1 MSNIRPEEIR
11 IEKLSKEHDITGF
24 QCYEKEL
31 VKFLN
36 EDALDNQ
43 DKRISMTYL
52 WFLKETNEL
61 IGYFTLLND
70 KINLEGDL
78 KEYFNDKGVFY
89 HSLPALKIGRLAVD
103 DRFLRRGIGTLMID
117 YIIRRAKLI
126 SVKIAGCRFITVDAK
141 RKQKKRKKYFSFYYK
156 KKFQVFREG
165 KDATFMHLDLNR

>member
-78 KEYFNDKGVFY
+78 KKFFKNKNIGY
-89 HSLPALKIGRLAVD
+89 STLPSLKIARLAVD
-103 DRFLRRGIGTLMID
+103 NRFLRRGIGSLMID
-117 YIIRRAKLI
+117 YVVRRAKFI
-126 SVKIAGCRFITVDAK
+126 SIGIAGCRFVTVDAK
-141 RKQKKRKKYFSFYYK
+141 KNSIVFYQKKGFEIFG
-156 KKFQVFREG
+156 EG
-165 KDATFMHLDLNR
+165 KEAIFMHLDVTRQILQS

>member
-1 MSNIRPEEIR
+1 MPKIDAEEIR
-11 IEKLSKEHDITGF
+11 IEKRSKEHDIKGF
-24 QCYEKEL
+24 QSYEGEL
-31 VKFLN
+31 VKFLQ

-43 DKRISMTYL
+43 DKKISVTYL
-52 WFLKETNEL
+52 LFLKETNEL

-141 RKQKKRKKYFSFYYK
+141 RNQETGKDSLTFYQKNR
-156 KKFQVFREG
+156 FQVFREG